1 MAEAL
6 EMGYLVWAVIVTIF
20 AVGFVVVIIYLQR
33 KHHNELQNIQQ
44 LNELSVKKAEEKLE
58 SILQLQGRAAEEKL
72 ESILQLNKI
81 NLKRTKALGISS
93 IKGDMTEILASFKL
107 LTEYE
112 QLALFHSVSKQFS
125 IDLMGIKKDSVDFI
139 EVKSTVNKLS
149 DLSKKEQSVK
159 KLIDEKKVRYRIIEG
174 KFPDFE
180 IKEKE
185 LD

>member
-1 MAEAL
+1 
-6 EMGYLVWAVIVTIF
+6 
-20 AVGFVVVIIYLQR
+20 
-33 KHHNELQNIQQ
+33 
-44 LNELSVKKAEEKLE
+44 
-58 SILQLQGRAAEEKL
+58 
-72 ESILQLNKI
+72 
-81 NLKRTKALGISS
+81 
-93 IKGDMTEILASFKL
+93 
-107 LTEYE
+107 
-112 QLALFHSVSKQFS
+112 
-125 IDLMGIKKDSVDFI
+125 MGIKKDSVDFI

>member
-1 MAEAL
+1 MFTWILYIDLDQIHILRMLYPYYMAEAL
-6 EMGYLVWAVIVTIF
+6 ELGYLVWAVIVTVI
-20 AVGFVVVIIYLQR
+20 AVVLAMVVIYIQR
-33 KHHNELQNIQQ
+33 KHHKDIQALQKVEEAKRKSTLVLGQG
-44 LNELSVKKAEEKLE
+44 SVKGE
-58 SILQLQGRAAEEKL
+58 
-72 ESILQLNKI
+72 
-81 NLKRTKALGISS
+81 
-93 IKGDMTEILASFKL
+93 MTEILAHFKL